1 MFLIEWFASLIA
13 ELTNLSFLRGVM
25 DEMSILV
32 SGFTVLMILAAF
44 FSSFATVSAG
54 CASEISFAP
63 ACSTTACMFFV
74 ESELSLANFSRV
86 FLRVIFLPPLCVFIL
101 TVMFESDR
109 ILGLRTLV
117 VSSPAINTVLACCFL
132 FAEVDCNPGF

>member
-13 ELTNLSFLRGVM
+13 ELTNLSFLRGIM

-63 ACSTTACMFFV
+63 ACSTTACMFFM
-74 ESELSLANFSRV
+74 ETGQLLKSISQSNNS
-86 FLRVIFLPPLCVFIL
+86 
-101 TVMFESDR
+101 T
-109 ILGLRTLV
+109 
-117 VSSPAINTVLACCFL
+117 SSMCLYFNGHV
-132 FAEVDCNPGF
+132 